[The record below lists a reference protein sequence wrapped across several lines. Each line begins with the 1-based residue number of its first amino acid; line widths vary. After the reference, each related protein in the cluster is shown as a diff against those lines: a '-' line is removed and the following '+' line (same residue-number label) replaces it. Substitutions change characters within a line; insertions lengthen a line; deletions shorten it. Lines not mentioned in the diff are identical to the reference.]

1 MTSDA
6 HRLAHTMRLVG
17 WLAICGWL
25 LLCLAGEAM
34 YLARWLAVR
43 DSPGAHELLLGV
55 SLWAFWAM
63 PAILVVVVLS
73 WITTV
78 ERGSL
83 LPRRAAQLL
92 TAVVTMMWASALVA
106 AALS

>member
-6 HRLAHTMRLVG
+6 HRLANPMRQAG

-25 LLCLAGEAM
+25 LLCLAGEPM

-43 DSPGAHELLLGV
+43 DSAGAHELLLGV

-63 PAILVVVVLS
+63 PTILGVVVLS
-73 WITTV
+73 WITSV

-83 LPRRAAQLL
+83 FPRPAAQLL
-92 TAVVTMMWASALVA
+92 TAVVTMMWTSALVA